1 MVWGLFVSLAEI
13 WQLNII
19 LPIGRDSMLS
29 WIIFV
34 SIITAILWWLGGILN
49 IDQHKTI
56 IQERIKFEDE

>member
-1 MVWGLFVSLAEI
+1 M
-13 WQLNII
+13 NII
-19 LPIGRDSMLS
+19 LPIGSDSMLS